1 MSNPIQQANSELSE
15 YEREEYSLSE
25 FLDYARDN
33 PQAVVD
39 SVQYIVNAI
48 EHYGKRTV
56 IERGEEKERYRFFD
70 DPENDGEHAVLGNT
84 EQLNNLVQSLKRKTR
99 EEGDNDKILWVTGPT
114 ATGKSELKRCLFNG
128 LQAYAQTEEGRRY
141 TLEWSLDS
149 LSGGDGL
156 TYNDSFDNDK
166 DWYKSPVNINPLAVL
181 PEGTRRDFIN
191 RLDTQYSVDGETS
204 LDPFSRE
211 AFNYLSEEYESF
223 EKMVSSEH
231 LRVVSYIPEMG
242 DGLGVLQSEDTG
254 DAKEKMAGSWMRNA
268 MEEFASRG
276 RKNAQAFTY
285 DGILSQGNSCVSLV
299 EDARHHI
306 DLFQKLMNVCEEN
319 VVKLDNKIVM
329 DIDTTVICISNPDF
343 EARIQEYED
352 ALDADPLKAL
362 RRRLEKYNFTYLT
375 SLLLETQLLRKHVC
389 NENVLWEEDT
399 EEQFEKVSNPAEIF
413 DSHFSPHA
421 LEAAAFY
428 SVMTR
433 LGGVENYVLSHKE
446 RVLYYDRGY
455 HVENNER
462 VDVDTDKA
470 TSDEDGIIGIPV
482 TYTSE
487 IISELAQEN
496 DVVMPHDVINEMK
509 GKLKETPLFSD
520 MEAEEFIQYSS
531 GTLGYIDT
539 ELKKDIIEAMIGDN
553 RPSEEDVRGYVDS
566 LFSWDEGDEEEYDSY
581 ELREFETSYLGL
593 NKNAYNDD
601 AQANG
606 IVKEFRVQK
615 IINPI
620 NNYIWSNKE
629 EDVDELPIKE
639 SSTLQLLLSDNDWDR
654 VEQLYDNIDINQWRE
669 PPEGSNTEELKE
681 KTINNMV
688 DMGYTE
694 ESAEKATVRI
704 FSVMPPNFGDS

>member
-1 MSNPIQQANSELSE
+1 MTNPIQQADSELSE

-84 EQLNNLVQSLKRKTR
+84 EQLNDLVQSLKRKTR

-156 TYNDSFDNDK
+156 TYNDSFDDDK

-181 PEGTRRDFIN
+181 PEETRGDFVN
-191 RLDTQYSVDGETS
+191 DLDTEYSVEGETE

-211 AFNYLSEEYESF
+211 AFSHLSEEYDTF
-223 EKMVSSEH
+223 EEMVSSDH

-254 DAKEKMAGSWMRNA
+254 NVKEKMAGSWMRNA

-299 EDARHHI
+299 EDAHHHI

-329 DIDTTVICISNPDF
+329 DIDTTIICISNPDF

-433 LGGVENYVLSHKE
+433 LGETENYELSRKE

-455 HVENNER
+455 HVKNNQR

-470 TSDEDGIIGIPV
+470 VSEEDGVLGVPV

-487 IISELAQEN
+487 IISGLAQEN
-496 DVVMPHDVINEMK
+496 NVVMPHDVIGEMRE
-509 GKLKETPLFSD
+509 KLKETPLFSD

-531 GTLGYIDT
+531 GTFSYVDN
-539 ELKKDIIEAMIGDN
+539 EMKKDIIDAMIGDN
-553 RPSEEDVRGYVDS
+553 RPSEEDIRDYVDS
-566 LFSWDEGDEEEYDSY
+566 LFSWFEENEDDYDDY
-581 ELREFETSYLGL
+581 ELREFETSYMNL
-593 NKNAYNDD
+593 NPAKYTDD
-601 AQANG
+601 AEPEER
-606 IVKEFRVQK
+606 VVEFRVDK

-620 NNYIWSNKE
+620 NNYIWSNKDE
-629 EDVDELPIKE
+629 EGEDLPIEE
-639 SSTLQLLLSDNDWDR
+639 SSALQLLLSDNDWMR
-654 VEQLYDNIDINQWRE
+654 VEQLYDNIDINQWRD

-681 KTINNMV
+681 KTIDNMV
-688 DMGYTE
+688 EMGYTE
-694 ESAEKATVRI
+694 ESAEKATIRV
-704 FSVMPPNFGDS
+704 FSVNPPNFGDS